1 MHISYSQY
9 DMLLMSISVSSYM
22 FICQLSHSL
31 SSLKINRFYICAVRK
46 LFSQSWDNWAHSFR
60 VDSNNFMDSEYSI
73 IEAIG

>member
-31 SSLKINRFYICAVRK
+31 SSLKINRFV
-46 LFSQSWDNWAHSFR
+46 SQNTYVLLESSSHSLEITELTLLELIQITLWTQ
-60 VDSNNFMDSEYSI
+60 NTQ
-73 IEAIG
+73 